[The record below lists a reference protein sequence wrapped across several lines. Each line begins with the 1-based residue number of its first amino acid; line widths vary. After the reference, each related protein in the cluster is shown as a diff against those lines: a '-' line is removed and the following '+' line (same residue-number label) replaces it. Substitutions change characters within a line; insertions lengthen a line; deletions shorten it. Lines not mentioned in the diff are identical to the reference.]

1 MQDCFEELGCKEGEL
16 PNTES
21 AALETLALPIY
32 PELTEEQLRYVAT
45 TVIDFM
51 NSHS

>member
-1 MQDCFEELGCKEGEL
+1 L

-32 PELTEEQLRYVAT
+32 PELSEEQVRYVAT

-51 NSHS
+51 NSQS